1 MAIPRFWFPNMGARE
16 LNDFTSWNTI
26 SRGVSGAA
34 SSTRKFIKNYGEV
47 GAIHASNAEG
57 RDSLK
62 YGHFTSAIGGMRG
75 QIGGQEGQ
83 KFDASINSF
92 LQKLQAAGGHKI
104 GGADLSKAIGDLHKE
119 IEEIASTLGGSQG
132 NILKDFTTTLRNLET
147 KSLRGGVG
155 ALGGGTRDS
164 IKAAFGLKADNS
176 IESARKQ
183 MAEEIKNAGKELSSV
198 GLKLSLD
205 RVVREMERLSASAK
219 DAAEKQRILAN
230 AQKRIH
236 SLASG
241 TIGGP
246 DREILEGLA
255 QSSGKNV
262 GELQKSLLGQA
273 SNRKGLEFSNR
284 VAQLTHAIG
293 GATRYLIPLKRTLD
307 VGNTIFQNVNSKFNQ
322 FARMQMRVSAER
334 GAFGRQV
341 RGAGINYGHMMTA
354 IGAGRSAG
362 MEDRQVIGQMV
373 GLQTQLAQARWGEG
387 GLAENVGRWGISVYN
402 GAGGVK
408 EAHDLMIDFS
418 RKLKSLGTNME
429 KLQFLHAI
437 GRRPEEMEYV
447 ANYEKQAKRMEW
459 LKQNPH
465 MQGILEKADILDETG
480 FSAKADAATKIELRR
495 REILNQNAIE
505 QGPFEALK
513 RSLNPENWL
522 LNDWT
527 ARQKGVQQARGELAM
542 ERLTRVMQEIA
553 AQGRKK
559 GGGSSVSAARMLSA
573 EDLAALSTIAQ
584 KEIDNKGGKAGF
596 AGVLDAYKNS
606 FGMEFDVRT
615 PIEKLQASL
624 VPLTNK
630 IAELCER
637 IYQSLAKGA
646 MGKAVNYAAENPLKS
661 IAIVLGSVMLLR
673 KSPSIIGG
681 LLKRGVGIGGAK
693 GASEGLGSIGKEAA
707 KATEK
712 AAGKSVAKAAMTA
725 AEKEANIAAGII
737 PDAKGVYHIPSDG
750 LGKGAASAA
759 TASEAV
765 AKGAES
771 AASGSGRVWW
781 KPSTWFKGGGGAAVE
796 SAASTTSSVSGSI
809 GKGAAK
815 STETAVEKGVS
826 KSLGK
831 TLAKGAG
838 SVATLAFFAY
848 DSKEAYDAYSRGDT
862 AEGNRTMGSAV
873 GGLAGAALG
882 LKAGLALGG
891 KIGALAGTAA
901 APGVGTALGG
911 FIGATILGTG
921 GAILG
926 AYGMDKLNEGLEVQG
941 SDAQRK
947 KTAGFQK
954 GDFVVDPRRASEDFI
969 NSLRAALK
977 NNDLTRAINM
987 LDSKG
992 IQVDIEALKDE
1003 KFQKDDSYAN
1013 QVLQGSALA
1022 STIASYV
1029 AKTGHAISA
1038 DEYNAALEKD
1048 KYYQS
1053 ARAAGIQMTSND
1065 LNNAVMRQ
1073 TGYSGKAKATTFEM
1087 AKRYLKYGWNTPEA
1101 MREEMARVAEKN
1113 PGLSYSERK
1122 AKAEENLKKKH
1133 AQNLT
1138 QADYQNVAN
1147 SMWNRNQDIL
1157 EYNDLA
1163 DEAKRYGMDGYGIR
1177 RNSEGQ
1183 MMDAEGYLVDS
1194 NGNRIDKG
1202 GRHEGDEGYEAARVG
1217 AALSEDGIYAY
1228 EALMEFRRAHPEAK
1242 QSWLLKRTKS
1252 MANKYLDKS
1261 EEERQGLALGVM
1273 EKQGIDTSKRTFSQM
1288 FNEEKQKKFR
1298 DFMNSH
1304 ENMDASQAL
1313 AEFSMQ
1319 NGMSL
1324 EEGRE
1329 FLYNNKDAI
1338 SGTGDKYLGLWAE
1351 LQKSKSFKAEQKRE
1365 NARKKKEEETKGYKE
1380 AIQNASLEEITA
1392 ALGGEEGQAKA
1403 LKSQIYED
1411 WGDLPEEA
1419 KKERERLINRVG
1431 RKLSKKD
1438 KNGGNGKYKPL
1449 NEPYKPTAEEQADI
1463 DAADKESARL
1473 VKEQQRAK
1481 KMRPLAEYS
1490 DIRYMGDLIQRGGIA
1505 DDDKE
1510 LAKHFGEDRVRQFR
1524 KAQQD
1529 GTLEHLMNGDHYKDV
1544 KAKKK
1549 RNKPQMSREQAEAAY
1564 RQMAEANFKQ
1574 KEGESDE
1581 DYKKRIDEQVASN
1594 MELYDTLH
1602 PQKKGKA
1609 GGKGSGAAEAAS
1621 AASAGAT
1628 GAMESSK
1635 SKAEQASQKM
1645 ADTGAA
1651 ANAAAASAKE
1661 AQGAVGGS
1669 VVKNTTINMGGQ
1681 TITQNISGE
1690 HSMDAEGMKRGT
1702 MQGASEITNMM
1713 AASVAGVS
1721 QHTRDC

>member
-1 MAIPRFWFPNMGARE
+1 MAIPRFRFPNMGARE
-16 LNDFTSWNTI
+16 LNDFTSWDTI

-34 SSTRKFIKNYGEV
+34 SNTRKFVQNFGE
-47 GAIHASNAEG
+47 ARDIYASNAEG
-57 RDSLK
+57 GDRIR
-62 YGHFTSAIGGMRG
+62 YGHFTAAIGGIKG
-75 QIGGQEGQ
+75 QIGGPAGQ
-83 KFDASINSF
+83 KVDAGIASL
-92 LQKLQAAGGHKI
+92 LQKLESAGGHKI
-104 GGADLSKAIGDLHKE
+104 GGADLSKAIGDLRKE
-119 IEEIASTLGGSQG
+119 IEQVSSTLGGSQG
-132 NILKDFTTTLRNLET
+132 NILKDFTNTLKNLET
-147 KSLRGGVG
+147 KTARGGVG

-176 IESARKQ
+176 IETARKQ
-183 MAEEIKNAGKELSSV
+183 MAEEIKNAGKSLSSV

-230 AQKRIH
+230 AQKRIN
-236 SLASG
+236 SLSRG
-241 TIGGP
+241 TVGGP

-255 QSSGKNV
+255 KSSGKNV

-273 SNRKGLEFSNR
+273 STRKGLEFSNR

-447 ANYEKQAKRMEW
+447 ANYEKQAQRMEW
-459 LKQNPH
+459 LRQNPH

-505 QGPFEALK
+505 KGPLEALK
-513 RSLNPENWL
+513 RSLNPDNWL
-522 LNDWT
+522 LNDWS

-559 GGGSSVSAARMLSA
+559 GGGGGLGASAARMLSA
-573 EDLAALSTIAQ
+573 EDLAALSAIAQ

-596 AGVLDAYKNS
+596 AGVLDAYKNA

-646 MGKAVNYAAENPLKS
+646 VGKAVNYAAENPLKS
-661 IAIVLGSVMLLR
+661 IAIVLGSVMLLKR
-673 KSPSIIGG
+673 APGFIGG
-681 LLKRGVGIGGAK
+681 LLKRGIGIGGAK
-693 GASEGLGSIGKEAA
+693 GAAEGLASIGKGAA
-707 KATEK
+707 TAAET
-712 AAGKSVAKAAMTA
+712 AAGKSVAKSTMTA
-725 AEKEANIAAGII
+725 AEKEAKIAAGII
-737 PDAKGVYHIPSDG
+737 PDAKGVYHIPSEG
-750 LGKGAASAA
+750 IGKGA
-759 TASEAV
+759 
-765 AKGAES
+765 GS
-771 AASGSGRVWW
+771 AASASEGVAQGAGAAANGSGRVWW
-781 KPSTWFKGGGGAAVE
+781 KPSTWFKG
-796 SAASTTSSVSGSI
+796 
-809 GKGAAK
+809 AAK
-815 STETAVEKGVS
+815 ATETAVEKGVS

-831 TLAKGAG
+831 SLAKGAG
-838 SVATLAFFAY
+838 SVATLALFAY
-848 DSKEAYDAYSRGDT
+848 ESKEAYDAYSRGDT
-862 AEGNRTMGSAV
+862 AEGNRTMGAAV
-873 GGLAGAALG
+873 GGLAGAAFG
-882 LKAGLALGG
+882 GKAGLALGG
-891 KIGALAGTAA
+891 KVGASIGTLIN
-901 APGVGTALGG
+901 PVVGTAIGG
-911 FIGATILGTG
+911 FIGAALGGIG
-921 GAILG
+921 GTLLG
-926 AYGMDKLNEGLEVQG
+926 AYGMDMLNEGLEVQG
-941 SDAQRK
+941 SDAWRK
-947 KTAGFQK
+947 KKAGFQK
-954 GDFVVDPRRASEDFI
+954 GDFIVDPRRASEDFI
-969 NSLRAALK
+969 NSLRAVLK
-977 NNDLTRAINM
+977 NNDLTRAITM

-992 IQVDIEALKDE
+992 IHVDVEALKDE
-1003 KFQKDDSYAN
+1003 KFHNDDTFAN
-1013 QVLQGSALA
+1013 QVLQGAVMAGSM
-1022 STIASYV
+1022 ASYV

-1038 DEYNAALEKD
+1038 EEYNAAIEKD

-1065 LNNAVMRQ
+1065 ITNAVMRQ
-1073 TGYSGKAKATTFEM
+1073 TGYAGKAKATTFEV
-1087 AKRYLKYGWNTPEA
+1087 AKEYLKNGWNNPEA

-1113 PGLSYSERK
+1113 PGMSYSERK
-1122 AKAEENLKKKH
+1122 ARAEENLKKKH

-1138 QADYQNVAN
+1138 QADYQNVVN
-1147 SMWNRNQDIL
+1147 SMVNRNQDIL
-1157 EYNDLA
+1157 DYNDLA
-1163 DEAKRYGMDGYGIR
+1163 DEASKYGMDAYGIR
-1177 RNSEGQ
+1177 RNDRND
-1183 MMDAEGYLVDS
+1183 MIDAEGYLVDS
-1194 NGNRIDKG
+1194 NGNRVDRK
-1202 GRHEGDEGYEAARVG
+1202 GRHEGDEGYEAKKVG
-1217 AALSEDGIYAY
+1217 DALSGEGKIAY
-1228 EALMEFRRAHPEAK
+1228 ENLMEFRRTHPEAK
-1242 QSWLLKRTKS
+1242 KSWISTRAGVNAIT
-1252 MANKYLDKS
+1252 YLDKT
-1261 EEERQGLALGVM
+1261 EAERQELALRIM
-1273 EKQGIDTSKRTFSQM
+1273 EKQGIDTSKRTFSQK
-1288 FNEEKQKKFR
+1288 FNDEKQKQFL
-1298 DFMNSH
+1298 DFMNSNK
-1304 ENMDASQAL
+1304 NMDASQAL

-1329 FLYNNKDAI
+1329 FLYNNRDVI
-1338 SGTGDKYLGLWAE
+1338 SRTGDRSQGLWDE
-1351 LQKSKSFKAEQKRE
+1351 LQKSRSFKAEQKRE
-1365 NARKKKEEETKGYKE
+1365 KSRKNKEKKTKGYKD
-1380 AIQNASLEEITA
+1380 AIHNASLEEITA
-1392 ALGGEEGQAKA
+1392 ALGGEEGQAIA
-1403 LKSQIYED
+1403 LKSHIYED
-1411 WGDLPEEA
+1411 WDNMPEEA
-1419 KKERERLINRVG
+1419 KKERDRLIARVG
-1431 RKLSKKD
+1431 RKLSQKD
-1438 KNGGNGKYKPL
+1438 KKGGKGKYKPL
-1449 NEPYKPTAEEQADI
+1449 NEPYKPTAAEQADI

-1473 VKEQQRAK
+1473 VKKQKRAK

-1490 DIRYMGDLIQRGGIA
+1490 DIRYMGSLIERGGIA

-1510 LAKHFGEDRVRQFR
+1510 LEKHFGKERVRQFR
-1524 KAQQD
+1524 RAQRD
-1529 GTLEHLMNGDHYKDV
+1529 GTLGHLMNGDHYKDV
-1544 KAKKK
+1544 KGQKK
-1549 RNKPQMSREQAEAAY
+1549 RNKPQMSREDAEKNFRA
-1564 RQMAEANFKQ
+1564 MAESNFRQ

-1581 DYKKRIDEQVASN
+1581 DYKKRIDETVASN

-1609 GGKGSGAAEAAS
+1609 GGKGPGSAEAAS
-1621 AASAGAT
+1621 AAAAGATGAT
-1628 GAMESSK
+1628 GAMESSQAK
-1635 SKAEQASQKM
+1635 VEQAAHKM
-1645 ADTGAA
+1645 ADNGAA
-1651 ANAAAASAKE
+1651 ANAAAASAKDV
-1661 AQGAVGGS
+1661 QGAAGGS
-1669 VVKNTTINMGGQ
+1669 VEKNITINMGGQ
-1681 TITQNISGE
+1681 TINQNINGE

-1702 MQGASEITNMM
+1702 MQGASEIRNLT
-1713 AASVAGVS
+1713 AEDVASVAE
-1721 QHTRDC
+1721 HTGDL

>member
-1 MAIPRFWFPNMGARE
+1 MAIPRFRFPNMGARE

-34 SSTRKFIKNYGEV
+34 SNTRKVFQNFGEV
-47 GAIHASNAEG
+47 GAIHASTAEG
-57 RDSLK
+57 SDRIR
-62 YGHFTSAIGGMRG
+62 YGHFTAGIGGMLG
-75 QIGGQEGQ
+75 QIGGQAGQ
-83 KFDASINSF
+83 KFDASITSF

-119 IEEIASTLGGSQG
+119 IEKVAATLGGSQG
-132 NILKDFTTTLRNLET
+132 NILKDFTNTLKNLET
-147 KSLRGGVG
+147 KTYRGGVG

-176 IESARKQ
+176 IEAARKQ
-183 MAEEIKNAGKELSSV
+183 MAEEIKNAGKSLSSV

-230 AQKRIH
+230 AQKRIN
-236 SLASG
+236 SLARGSV
-241 TIGGP
+241 GGP

-255 QSSGKNV
+255 KSSGKNV

-284 VAQLTHAIG
+284 VAQLTHAIC

-307 VGNTIFQNVNSKFNQ
+307 IGNTIFQNVNSKFNQ

-334 GAFGRQV
+334 GAFGRQA

-522 LNDWT
+522 FNDWT

-559 GGGSSVSAARMLSA
+559 GGGGGTSASAARMLSA
-573 EDLAALSTIAQ
+573 EDLAALSVIAQ

-596 AGVLDAYKNS
+596 AGVLDAYKNT

-637 IYQSLAKGA
+637 IYQSLAKGSV
-646 MGKAVNYAAENPLKS
+646 GKAVNYAAENPLKS
-661 IAIVLGSVMLLR
+661 IALVLGSVMLLKR
-673 KSPSIIGG
+673 VPGFIDG

-693 GASEGLGSIGKEAA
+693 GAAEGLGSIGKGAA
-707 KATEK
+707 TATET
-712 AAGKSVAKAAMTA
+712 AAGKSVAKATMTA
-725 AEKEANIAAGII
+725 AEKEAKISAGII
-737 PDAKGVYHIPSDG
+737 PDAKGVYHIPSEG
-750 LGKGAASAA
+750 LGKGTSAA
-759 TASEAV
+759 TASEEV
-765 AKGAES
+765 AKGAG
-771 AASGSGRVWW
+771 AAANGSGRVWW
-781 KPSTWFKGGGGAAVE
+781 KPSTWFKGGGAAAE
-796 SAASTTSSVSGSI
+796 SAASTGSSVSGSI

-815 STETAVEKGVS
+815 ATETAVEKGVS

-831 TLAKGAG
+831 AVAKGAG
-838 SVATLAFFAY
+838 SVASLALFAY
-848 DSKEAYDAYSRGDT
+848 ESKEAYDAYSRGDT
-862 AEGNRTMGSAV
+862 AEGNRTMGTAV
-873 GGLAGAALG
+873 GGLAGAAFG
-882 LKAGLALGG
+882 GKAGLALGG
-891 KIGALAGTAA
+891 KVGASIGTFIN
-901 APGVGTALGG
+901 PVVGTAIGG
-911 FIGATILGTG
+911 FIGAALGGIG
-921 GAILG
+921 GTLLG
-926 AYGMDKLNEGLEVQG
+926 AYGMDMLNEGLEVQG
-941 SDAQRK
+941 SDAWRK
-947 KTAGFQK
+947 KNAGFQK

-977 NNDLTRAINM
+977 NNDLTRAITM

-992 IQVDIEALKDE
+992 IQVDIESLKDE
-1003 KFQKDDSYAN
+1003 KFHNDDTFAN
-1013 QVLQGSALA
+1013 KVLQGAVMAGSM
-1022 STIASYV
+1022 ASYV
-1029 AKTGHAISA
+1029 SKTGHAISA
-1038 DEYNAALEKD
+1038 EEYNAAIEKD

-1065 LNNAVMRQ
+1065 ITNAVMRQ
-1073 TGYSGKAKATTFEM
+1073 TGYAGKAKATTFEV
-1087 AKRYLKYGWNTPEA
+1087 AKEYLKNGWNNPEA

-1113 PGLSYSERK
+1113 PGMSYSERK
-1122 AKAEENLKKKH
+1122 ARAEENLKKKH

-1138 QADYQNVAN
+1138 QADYQNVVN

-1163 DEAKRYGMDGYGIR
+1163 DEASKYGMDAYGIR
-1177 RNSEGQ
+1177 RNDRND
-1183 MMDAEGYLVDS
+1183 MIDAEGYLVDS
-1194 NGNRIDKG
+1194 NGNRVDRK
-1202 GRHEGDEGYEAARVG
+1202 GRHEGDEGYEAKKVG
-1217 AALSEDGIYAY
+1217 DALSEEGRVAY
-1228 EALMEFRRAHPEAK
+1228 ENLIEFRRSHPEAK
-1242 QSWLLKRTKS
+1242 KSWTSTRAS
-1252 MANKYLDKS
+1252 VDAIKYLDKTDA
-1261 EEERQGLALGVM
+1261 ERQELALGIM
-1273 EKQGIDTSKRTFSQM
+1273 EKHGIDTSKRTFSQK
-1288 FNEEKQKKFR
+1288 FNDEKQKQFL
-1298 DFMNSH
+1298 DFMDSNK
-1304 ENMDASQAL
+1304 NMDASQAL

-1329 FLYNNKDAI
+1329 FLYNNRDVI
-1338 SGTGDKYLGLWAE
+1338 SRTGDRSQGLWDE
-1351 LQKSKSFKAEQKRE
+1351 LQKSKSFKADQKRE
-1365 NARKKKEEETKGYKE
+1365 KSRKNKEKKTKGYKD
-1380 AIQNASLEEITA
+1380 AIHNASLEEITA
-1392 ALGGEEGQAKA
+1392 ALGGEEGQAIA
-1403 LKSQIYED
+1403 LKSHIYED
-1411 WGDLPEEA
+1411 WDNMPEEA
-1419 KKERERLINRVG
+1419 KKERDRLIARVG
-1431 RKLSKKD
+1431 RKLSQKD
-1438 KNGGNGKYKPL
+1438 KRVGKGKYKPL
-1449 NEPYKPTAEEQADI
+1449 NEPYKPTAAEQADI

-1473 VKEQQRAK
+1473 VKEQKRAR

-1490 DIRYMGDLIQRGGIA
+1490 DIRYMGDLIKRGGIA

-1510 LAKHFGEDRVRQFR
+1510 LEKHFGKQRVRQFR
-1524 KAQQD
+1524 RAQQD
-1529 GTLEHLMNGDHYKDV
+1529 GTLGHLMNGDHYKDM
-1544 KAKKK
+1544 KEQKK
-1549 RNKPQMSREQAEAAY
+1549 RNKPQMSREEAEAAY
-1564 RQMAEANFKQ
+1564 REMAEANFKK
-1574 KEGESDE
+1574 KEGESNE
-1581 DYKKRIDEQVASN
+1581 SYKKRIDEKVASN
-1594 MELYDTLH
+1594 MEIYDTLH

-1609 GGKGSGAAEAAS
+1609 GRDGSGAAEAAS
-1621 AASAGAT
+1621 AAAAGAT
-1628 GAMESSK
+1628 GAMESSQAK
-1635 SKAEQASQKM
+1635 VEQASQQM
-1645 ADTGAA
+1645 AAKGAA
-1651 ANAAAASAKE
+1651 AESAAASAKE
-1661 AQGAVGGS
+1661 VQGAAGGS
-1669 VVKNTTINMGGQ
+1669 VEKNITINMGGQ
-1681 TITQNISGE
+1681 TINQNISGE

-1702 MQGASEITNMM
+1702 MQGASEIRNKT
-1713 AASVAGVS
+1713 AEDVASVAE
-1721 QHTRDC
+1721 HTGDL